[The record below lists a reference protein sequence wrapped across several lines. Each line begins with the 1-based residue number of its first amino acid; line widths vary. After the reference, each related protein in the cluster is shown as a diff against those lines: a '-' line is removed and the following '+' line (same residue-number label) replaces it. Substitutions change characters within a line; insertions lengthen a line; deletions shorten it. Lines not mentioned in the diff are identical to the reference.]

1 MSAMLNENGNVALLG
16 LNPDKVDALIRCI
29 EGASLPDK
37 QLLQHELK
45 SLRHPWTTSRVA
57 KNITNKKDHIIEH
70 TLVGKVLEDFQIK
83 LENGSFIDLDPC
95 MQLNPAVDVK
105 AGDKV
110 KIIISK
116 TH

>member
-45 SLRHPWTTSRVA
+45 SLRNPWTISHIAKKMASR
-57 KNITNKKDHIIEH
+57 I
-70 TLVGKVLEDFQIK
+70 G
-83 LENGSFIDLDPC
+83 
-95 MQLNPAVDVK
+95 DV
-105 AGDKV
+105 
-110 KIIISK
+110 
-116 TH
+116 

>member
-1 MSAMLNENGNVALLG
+1 MSAMLSENGNVSLLG

-45 SLRHPWTTSRVA
+45 SIRHPWTTSQMA
-57 KNITNKKDHIIEH
+57 KKMVNKAEVLLENTMEGI
-70 TLVGKVLEDFQIK
+70 VLEDFQIK
-83 LENGSFIDLDPC
+83 FHNGSYIDLDPS
-95 MQLNPAVDVK
+95 MQLKPAFNVK

-110 KIIISK
+110 KIKVIK
-116 TH
+116 M

>member
-45 SLRHPWTTSRVA
+45 SLRNPWTISR
-57 KNITNKKDHIIEH
+57 IEKKMASRI
-70 TLVGKVLEDFQIK
+70 G
-83 LENGSFIDLDPC
+83 
-95 MQLNPAVDVK
+95 DV
-105 AGDKV
+105 
-110 KIIISK
+110 
-116 TH
+116 

>member
-45 SLRHPWTTSRVA
+45 SLRNPWTISRIA
-57 KNITNKKDHIIEH
+57 KKMESRI
-70 TLVGKVLEDFQIK
+70 G
-83 LENGSFIDLDPC
+83 
-95 MQLNPAVDVK
+95 DV
-105 AGDKV
+105 
-110 KIIISK
+110 
-116 TH
+116 

>member
-45 SLRHPWTTSRVA
+45 SLRNPWTISSIA
-57 KNITNKKDHIIEH
+57 KKMANTII
-70 TLVGKVLEDFQIK
+70 
-83 LENGSFIDLDPC
+83 
-95 MQLNPAVDVK
+95 
-105 AGDKV
+105 
-110 KIIISK
+110 
-116 TH
+116 

>member
-57 KNITNKKDHIIEH
+57 KMVANEA
-70 TLVGKVLEDFQIK
+70 E
-83 LENGSFIDLDPC
+83 
-95 MQLNPAVDVK
+95 AV
-105 AGDKV
+105 
-110 KIIISK
+110 
-116 TH
+116 

>member
-1 MSAMLNENGNVALLG
+1 MSAMLSENGNVSLLG

-57 KNITNKKDHIIEH
+57 KMMSEKSE
-70 TLVGKVLEDFQIK
+70 
-83 LENGSFIDLDPC
+83 
-95 MQLNPAVDVK
+95 AV
-105 AGDKV
+105 
-110 KIIISK
+110 
-116 TH
+116 